1 MKKILVLWNKFI
13 EISLY
18 FLWEIINGSVPAVW
32 QKMNHDDGIQ
42 WRHRVSR
49 DEILGAN

>member
-13 EISLY
+13 EISLR
-18 FLWEIINGSVPAVW
+18 EIINGSVPAVW

-49 DEILGAN
+49 DEILGAY